1 MNIQTILC
9 TIQFSHHPMTDS
21 QAVPK
26 QQSQKPEL
34 TDFADF
40 IELPKNTTLQEK
52 RRFKLME
59 KRKQKILIPQPTPI
73 HKLSMTSMVWYIS
86 ISQLGPAAWLCSL
99 PAPAHL
105 LISWIWE
112 TGKSPW
118 THGNNWEHQCYQHS
132 PRTESKTEQLLRGQ
146 LSLSQPKPGQ
156 RYNSSRVHMHWILKY
171 WNNFFKLHT
180 ETKVVTPLSA
190 LPG

>member
-1 MNIQTILC
+1 
-9 TIQFSHHPMTDS
+9 MTDS

-105 LISWIWE
+105 LIS
-112 TGKSPW
+112 
-118 THGNNWEHQCYQHS
+118 
-132 PRTESKTEQLLRGQ
+132 
-146 LSLSQPKPGQ
+146 
-156 RYNSSRVHMHWILKY
+156 
-171 WNNFFKLHT
+171 
-180 ETKVVTPLSA
+180 
-190 LPG
+190 